1 VLLAETC
8 AAPVVIDNAVALTDD
23 AAVIATSAL
32 LRLCASAVTDA
43 ADCSAAAAFRS
54 NAALAE
60 TLDAASIAA
69 AAETMTLE
77 SALMALDALTFA
89 LPATTVTAAELIVE
103 EAAISAWTFSNFWP
117 VAVIVA
123 AEASAAEPN
132 RMRPPPAETL
142 ELAAT
147 AAAAL
152 VNVIASA
159 LTELDAAMS
168 AADATTVTDEAENA
182 EAAAIAAWPFLRL

>member
-1 VLLAETC
+1 M
-8 AAPVVIDNAVALTDD
+8 IDNAVALTDD
-23 AAVIATSAL
+23 AAVIATAAL
-32 LRLCASAVTDA
+32 LRLCASAAIAA

-69 AAETMTLE
+69 AAETRTFE
-77 SALMALDALTFA
+77 SALMALVALTFM

-123 AEASAAEPN
+123 DEASAAEPN

-159 LTELDAAMS
+159 FTELDATIS
-168 AADATTVTDEAENA
+168 AEAATTVTDLAETA
-182 EAAAIAAWPFLRL
+182 EDAAIAAWPCLSL